1 MSASPSAALAKLTWM
16 LCLPLQ
22 HVLRTSLFH
31 DSLARGLRECVKALD
46 RREAH
51 LCVLSSSFTDEA
63 EGIPKLI
70 TALCNEHSIPM
81 IKVPDS
87 KKLGEW
93 VGLCKYNQEGKAV
106 KVRTAWLLL
115 CCRWLAVCWLGLGA
129 HVGATRATSAC
140 SWHGSLCWSAATEVS
155 SAPSGRVLLVRCG
168 QELGRGVRC
177 APHHPGA
184 PQGPVSFRSQT
195 ECRYKES
202 KRKLPCCSCVLEA

>member
-1 MSASPSAALAKLTWM
+1 MADEATPMDTAAPADTPVEETKVDAPEEPMDAETALK
-16 LCLPLQ
+16 

-63 EGIPKLI
+63 EAIPKLI
-70 TALCNEHSIPM
+70 QALCSEHNIPM

-106 KVRTAWLLL
+106 KV
-115 CCRWLAVCWLGLGA
+115 
-129 HVGATRATSAC
+129 
-140 SWHGSLCWSAATEVS
+140 VS
-155 SAPSGRVLLVRCG
+155 
-168 QELGRGVRC
+168 
-177 APHHPGA
+177 
-184 PQGPVSFRSQT
+184 
-195 ECRYKES
+195 
-202 KRKLPCCSCVLEA
+202 CSCAVVKNWGEESDARHIIMEHLKTQ